1 MPAHKKLFSLDNAT
15 VEEIKRDRTKTRPRA
30 IVENTEPLKIT
41 QRPALPPARYYVQTN
56 NGRKPLE
63 NYNPPLEKDIQKLA
77 NQRQQMISRYI
88 GKVLDEWTPEPPR
101 AVLLFTEDKEGDR
114 KLLNKITN
122 PSPDFITKCEDYAD
136 KKQVDL
142 SVHHPDGRSRWIP
155 SLPPKDRQSYRTT
168 KQPATLG
175 CRRCGSITCA
185 GVGSTGVPC
194 NGKKHTTPAPAP
206 APVTPPAPVTK
217 TTVVEDKPETVE
229 KKRPA
234 VDTTTP
240 PMKHA
245 THAWRRAAVKRNLD
259 RGVFCFKKIAE
270 FTGIPEEHVL
280 PIFIEIQPDETQ
292 KKETHKT

>member
-1 MPAHKKLFSLDNAT
+1 MPAPKTQKPPQNIFSLDNAT
-15 VEEIKRDRTKTRPRA
+15 ITETQRQKPVESEPLNQIVPRA
-30 IVENTEPLKIT
+30 KLPEP
-41 QRPALPPARYYVQTN
+41 RFYVQTN
-56 NGRKPLE
+56 RGRKPLE
-63 NYNPPLEKDIQKLA
+63 DYNPQLETDIQKLA
-77 NQRQQMISRYI
+77 NRRQQMIIRYI
-88 GKVLDEWTPEPPR
+88 GKVLDEWTPEPPK
-101 AVLLFTEDKEGDR
+101 AVMLFIEDKDGN
-114 KLLNKITN
+114 KTLLNTIKKT
-122 PSPDFITKCEDYAD
+122 SPDFIEKCEDYAD
-136 KKQVDL
+136 KNQVDL
-142 SVHHPDGRSRWIP
+142 SVHHHDGRSRWIP

-206 APVTPPAPVTK
+206 VTPPTPVTK
-217 TTVVEDKPETVE
+217 TTVVEDKPENVE